1 MGMAREKI
9 KRSMLSQLIP
19 GIASLAKRGLAGWLV
34 LFGAILTA
42 AIIVMTLISP
52 WISPHNPSALNVGQ
66 PLSPPGS
73 QFLFG
78 TDDLGR
84 DMFSR
89 VLSGGGI
96 MLQVSIISVLV
107 CMMIGIPLG
116 LFSSYTGGSVDK
128 FVSLIMDSVYA
139 FPGLILAI
147 ALSIVLGTG
156 VINMALSIAVV
167 YVPSYFRVIRSQVL
181 SIKEL
186 PYIEAANA
194 AGAKKRT
201 ILSRYVLPNVVPST
215 VVVATVNFA
224 DAILTAAGL
233 TFIGMGVNASIPDWG
248 WDLQNG
254 RRLLVS
260 GDWWVIA
267 FPGLMIILLALGF
280 TLMGEGLS
288 ELLNPKLEKTG
299 E

>member
-1 MGMAREKI
+1 
-9 KRSMLSQLIP
+9 MLSQLIP
-19 GIASLAKRGLAGWLV
+19 GIRSLAKRGLAGWLV
-34 LFGAILTA
+34 LIGGILTV

-52 WISPHNPSALNVGQ
+52 WISPFNPSALNVGQ
-66 PLSPPGS
+66 PLLPPNF

-78 TDDLGR
+78 TDNLGR

-96 MLQVSIISVLV
+96 MLQVSILSVLV

-116 LFSSYTGGSVDK
+116 LFSSYTGGTVDK

-167 YVPSYFRVIRSQVL
+167 YVPSYFRMIRSQVL

-201 ILSRYVLPNVVPST
+201 ILSRYIMPNVVPST

-254 RRLLVS
+254 RKLLVS

-288 ELLNPKLEKTG
+288 ELLNPKLEQAG

>member
-1 MGMAREKI
+1 MVRTKI
-9 KRSMLSQLIP
+9 KKGMLSQLIP
-19 GIASLAKRGLAGWLV
+19 GITSLAKKGLAGWLV
-34 LFGAILTA
+34 LFGAMLTLS
-42 AIIVMTLISP
+42 IIMMTLISP
-52 WISPHNPSALNVGQ
+52 WISPYDPTAVRVGQ
-66 PLSPPGS
+66 PLLPPSS

-84 DMFSR
+84 DMLSR

-96 MLQVSIISVLV
+96 MLQVSILSVLV
-107 CMMIGIPLG
+107 CIIIGVPLG
-116 LFSSYTGGSVDK
+116 LFSSYTGGAVDK

-147 ALSIVLGTG
+147 ALALFLGRG
-156 VINMALSIAVV
+156 VINMALSIAVI

-194 AGAKKRT
+194 AGAKRRT
-201 ILSRYVLPNVVPST
+201 LLAHYILPNVIPSI

-233 TFIGMGVNASIPDWG
+233 TFIGMGVNVSVPDWG
-248 WDLQNG
+248 WDLTNG
-254 RRLLVS
+254 RRLLVG

-288 ELLNPKLEKTG
+288 ELLNPKLEKIG

>member
-52 WISPHNPSALNVGQ
+52 WISPYNPTALSEN
-66 PLSPPGS
+66 LLLPPSS

-116 LFSSYTGGSVDK
+116 LFSSYTGG
-128 FVSLIMDSVYA
+128 
-139 FPGLILAI
+139 
-147 ALSIVLGTG
+147 
-156 VINMALSIAVV
+156 AV
-167 YVPSYFRVIRSQVL
+167 
-181 SIKEL
+181 
-186 PYIEAANA
+186 
-194 AGAKKRT
+194 
-201 ILSRYVLPNVVPST
+201 
-215 VVVATVNFA
+215 
-224 DAILTAAGL
+224 
-233 TFIGMGVNASIPDWG
+233 
-248 WDLQNG
+248 
-254 RRLLVS
+254 
-260 GDWWVIA
+260 
-267 FPGLMIILLALGF
+267 
-280 TLMGEGLS
+280 
-288 ELLNPKLEKTG
+288 
-299 E
+299 